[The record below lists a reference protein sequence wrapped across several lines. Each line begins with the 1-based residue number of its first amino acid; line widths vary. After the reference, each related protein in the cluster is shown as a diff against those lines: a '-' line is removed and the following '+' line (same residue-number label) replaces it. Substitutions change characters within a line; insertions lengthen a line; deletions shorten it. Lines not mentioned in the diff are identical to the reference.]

1 MREATSQRADSS
13 VAISHNARYGLGEG
27 RDTFD
32 AIACVGEDG
41 SDRALD
47 LGCRGIYGANVQ
59 PKANVRAGGVAEFD
73 VWETRAGAKAIDG
86 GTGEEAALVTGGVVN
101 ELGWV
106 RNAKG
111 EVVSVPPGEQG

>member
-1 MREATSQRADSS
+1 MREATSERAKVGVTVSAD
-13 VAISHNARYGLGEG
+13 ARYGLGEG

-32 AIACVGEDG
+32 AVACVGEDG

-47 LGCRGIYGANVQ
+47 LGCRGVNRANVQ
-59 PKANVRAGGVAEFD
+59 PKANVRAGGVTEFD
-73 VWETRAGAKAIDG
+73 VWETGAGAKAIDG